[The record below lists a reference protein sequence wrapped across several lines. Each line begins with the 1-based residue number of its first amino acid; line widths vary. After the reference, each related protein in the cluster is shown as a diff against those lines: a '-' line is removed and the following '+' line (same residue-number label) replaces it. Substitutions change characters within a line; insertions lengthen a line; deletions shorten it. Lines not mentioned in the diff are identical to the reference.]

1 MKLGF
6 LQRRDLQK
14 STTLKLEMGSVD
26 SHDVAVPTYF
36 SLQNTRVRLDRPTN
50 SQTFKVDPKFRVLGA
65 SCTCGR
71 EPVVAQQDMMHC
83 SCREPSLALRHL
95 YTDSTRR
102 TKLRSIDY
110 MRMLRYV
117 TLRTCYEYRW
127 EVGYLDG
134 MIHLNVR

>member
-1 MKLGF
+1 MT
-6 LQRRDLQK
+6 LQYL
-14 STTLKLEMGSVD
+14 
-26 SHDVAVPTYF
+26 HTYF
-36 SLQNTRVRLDRPTN
+36 SLQNTRVRLDRSTN
-50 SQTFKVDPKFRVLGA
+50 PQTFKVDPKFRELGA

-71 EPVVAQQDMMHC
+71 VVAQQDMMHC

-102 TKLRSIDY
+102 TKLRAIDY
-110 MRMLRYV
+110 MCMLRYV